1 MSNFLEINLIM
12 GDESGFARVPKCYRR
27 LARLVSMAVFD
38 EDKER
43 IIKELVTNRCMT
55 EDDLLEQLPYKQ
67 CTFRSLIAE
76 LKSNGFVQ
84 QRRKVVRTGEKKRS
98 VNYYFLNYLKL
109 LDMVTFEMKP
119 PIDKQISALV
129 MKARTRKKGLT
140 DSLINPLPNNPKHPL
155 YIGRIERKPS
165 KSMIGEDDPA
175 RIDDHSNALTVPV
188 LGSSETLRN
197 GDKVG
202 INANVTEAVTEHSDS
217 SRNYPGILDMP
228 LLDL

>member
-155 YIGRIERKPS
+155 YIGRIE
-165 KSMIGEDDPA
+165 IGRA
-175 RIDDHSNALTVPV
+175 HV
-188 LGSSETLRN
+188 
-197 GDKVG
+197 
-202 INANVTEAVTEHSDS
+202 
-217 SRNYPGILDMP
+217 
-228 LLDL
+228 